1 MNRRILQM
9 IDLASTPVR
18 VTVYAKASRDPV
30 VGDVWAS
37 GVSPEGRPFSV
48 YGTGP
53 VKPPIQEVTPA
64 GGAMRKTPC
73 PEGKPPEKLERQKE
87 REGYRLVGNFFLVRR
102 EGKLKL
108 VEASWLRDEDFGTAS
123 DPDGGGFRSAGRPPL
138 AAGVLHQQEGRE
150 PVGPRGGWVF

>member
-9 IDLASTPVR
+9 VDEAREPVR
-18 VTVYAKASRDPV
+18 VTVYAKASSDPV

-37 GVSPEGRPFSV
+37 GVSPEGRPFTV

-53 VKPPIQEVTPA
+53 IKPPVQEVTPT
-64 GGAMRKTPC
+64 GGAMRQIPC
-73 PEGKPPEKLERQKE
+73 RDGKPSEKLERQKE
-87 REGYRLVGNFFLVRR
+87 REGYRLVGNLFLVRR

-108 VEASWLRDEDFGTAS
+108 VEASWLKDEDFLTAS
-123 DPDGGGFRSAGRPPL
+123 KSDDGGFRSAGRPPL
-138 AAGVLHQQEGRE
+138 PAGVLHQRKGRE